1 VILKKDK
8 LLHRLFLQREQRD
21 LLKQVS
27 LQNFKFNVFSFKLQ
41 TASQMVQRMNK
52 LSRGFIVANSVFKI
66 ILKNR

>member
-8 LLHRLFLQREQRD
+8 LLHRLLLQREQRD

>member
-1 VILKKDK
+1 MILKKDK
-8 LLHRLFLQREQRD
+8 LLHRLLLQREQRD